1 MKIYLE
7 KNIEEPEMIMRGVKG
22 VWDYGLL
29 SDYEGLMDISYED
42 DVEYNKVIFKLPDKI
57 VEVLI
62 QIYADADGQMYVGL
76 AVNDQLV
83 NMKENWTVNI
93 NTFEKDMNA
102 LISRIDSELE
112 NIIEQEGTYHE

>member
-7 KNIEEPEMIMRGVKG
+7 KNIEEPEMTMRGVKG
-22 VWDYGLL
+22 IWDYGLL

-42 DVEYNKVIFKLPDKI
+42 DVEYNKVIFELPDKI
-57 VEVLI
+57 VEVLV
-62 QIYADADGQMYVGL
+62 QIYADANGQMYVGL

-93 NTFEKDMNA
+93 DTFEKDMNA

-112 NIIEQEGTYHE
+112 NIIEKEGTYHE

>member
-1 MKIYLE
+1 
-7 KNIEEPEMIMRGVKG
+7 MIMRGVKG